1 MSILETTAPNF
12 ARAVRHWPGAELLA
26 SHFQD
31 LDETL
36 ERNGPSTIE
45 LTKSFLECVCLT
57 IVQDSGDTPEYQ
69 NTTELLRQAMATV
82 GLARTREA
90 NRFNKLLSGYFKL
103 TDAVAEFR
111 NRDGTVAH
119 GSDGFV
125 DVVGHGQTRML
136 VLAVDCI
143 LGLLLGSLEGAEP
156 NLRYTRRHYETF
168 SHYSSRIDE
177 CVSCR
182 AEVVDVEGETDDES
196 GAEVV
201 VTFKTQRSEIVSLR
215 LRPSEVLFAHDRVAY
230 VEALQ
235 ASREFQQAVAEDDST
250 AEGAS

>member
-1 MSILETTAPNF
+1 MSLLETTAPNF
-12 ARAVRHWPGAELLA
+12 ARAVRHWSGAELLA
-26 SHFQD
+26 SHFED

-57 IVQDSGDTPEYQ
+57 IVQDAGGAPEYQ

-82 GLARTREA
+82 GLSRTREA
-90 NRFNKLLSGYFKL
+90 NRLNKILSSYFKL

-125 DVVGHGQTRML
+125 DVVGHGQMRL
-136 VLAVDCI
+136 FVLAVDCI

-156 NLRYTRRHYETF
+156 NLRYTRRQYDTF
-168 SHYSSRIDE
+168 SHYSSRIDA
-177 CVSCR
+177 CVSCT
-182 AEVVDVEGETDDES
+182 AEVVNVEGEMDEDS

-201 VTFKTQRSEIVSLR
+201 VTFETQRSEIVTLR

-235 ASREFQQAVAEDDST
+235 ASREFQQAPGEDGLN
-250 AEGAS
+250 EGGAS